1 MNRNIHVIAL
11 LSCAI
16 FYTTGC
22 GIHRGNVTALSQE
35 QQQYYKTLDDTLKKK
50 RQTLAIALEEQ
61 LAVDRTRQQNLLNWQ
76 RDLEKAGIL
85 LQRDPNVTGAD
96 RLLHMKLAE
105 LDIASV
111 DRAAALRKIDES
123 RAQAILQL
131 YDKVIATLESLQKNT
146 DTLVKYLDSKDA
158 VYALRSLDV
167 EGMFRASATLRDG
180 GEELGYITKAS
191 DEEAKKQREEAQQAV
206 EKVRDTLIKVFQ
218 K

>member
-11 LSCAI
+11 LSCAM

-22 GIHRGNVTALSQE
+22 AIHRGNVTALSQE

-61 LAVDRTRQQNLLNWQ
+61 LAVDRTRQQNLLDWQ
-76 RDLEKAGIL
+76 RDLEKAEVL

-105 LDIASV
+105 LDLESV
-111 DRAAALRKIDES
+111 DRVAALRKLDES
-123 RAQAILQL
+123 REQAILHL
-131 YDKVIATLESLQKNT
+131 YDQVIATLESLQKNST
-146 DTLVKYLDSKDA
+146 TLVNYLDSKDA
-158 VYALRSLDV
+158 VYALKSLDV
-167 EGMFRASATLRDG
+167 EGMFRAATAIRQG
-180 GEELGYITKAS
+180 SEELGYITKAS
-191 DEEAKKQREEAQQAV
+191 DEEAKTQREQAQQAI
-206 EKVRDTLIKVFQ
+206 EKVRALLIKVFQ

>member
-11 LSCAI
+11 LSCVM

-76 RDLEKAGIL
+76 RDLEKAEVL

-111 DRAAALRKIDES
+111 DRAAALRKIDEA
-123 RAQAILQL
+123 RAQAILHL
-131 YDKVIATLESLQKNT
+131 YDQVIATLETFQKNNT
-146 DTLVKYLDSKDA
+146 TLVNYLDTKDA
-158 VYALRSLDV
+158 AYALKSLDV
-167 EGMFRASATLRDG
+167 EGMFRAAAAIRQGS
-180 GEELGYITKAS
+180 EELGYITKAS
-191 DEEAKKQREEAQQAV
+191 DEEAKKQREEAQQAI
-206 EKVRDTLIKVFQ
+206 EKVRVLLIKVFR

>member
-111 DRAAALRKIDES
+111 DRAAALRKIDEA
-123 RAQAILQL
+123 RAQAILRL

-180 GEELGYITKAS
+180 GEELGLITKAS